1 MFIILND
8 VTRLVDVFYNIAII
22 NINLYNEQHA
32 AYAKKIVIEECK
44 KIFREDFNFSFFMV

>member
-22 NINLYNEQHA
+22 NINLYNEQDA
-32 AYAKKIVIEECK
+32 AYANKNCSRGMQK
-44 KIFREDFNFSFFMV
+44 NFQRRF

>member
-8 VTRLVDVFYNIAII
+8 VNRLVDVFYNIAII

-44 KIFREDFNFSFFMV
+44 KFSEKILIFFMV